1 MKKISAKNTHIIH
14 MYAISQSLN
23 FSRYIHVKLG
33 ISSFYL
39 QNGANTLNHD
49 HRNNNIPGPYG
60 QSRLTSTKQQGRVNR
75 WERVWEKFLEKKVW
89 EKWNPSFSLTLQ
101 FRNAYPSK
109 LGSTTLVS
117 FYCGRFVN
125 HEYKAWSDSE
135 DKNVVSYGE
144 LIEHESN

>member
-1 MKKISAKNTHIIH
+1 MTTGTIIFLDVQTITPKINKTARNDESVRK
-14 MYAISQSLN
+14 
-23 FSRYIHVKLG
+23 G
-33 ISSFYL
+33 IY
-39 QNGANTLNHD
+39 
-49 HRNNNIPGPYG
+49 
-60 QSRLTSTKQQGRVNR
+60 
-75 WERVWEKFLEKKVW
+75 
-89 EKWNPSFSLTLQ
+89 LTLQ